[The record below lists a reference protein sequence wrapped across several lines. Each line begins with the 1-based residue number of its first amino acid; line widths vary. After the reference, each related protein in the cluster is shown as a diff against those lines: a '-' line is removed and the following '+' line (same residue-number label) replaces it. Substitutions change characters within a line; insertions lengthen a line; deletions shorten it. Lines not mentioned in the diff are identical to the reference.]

1 MQVPTQAEIDEDGWE
16 AWAEG
21 EKRAFEAYEAAR
33 VEREAAAAARATE
46 AAKQKEGVL

>member
-1 MQVPTQAEIDEDGWE
+1 MQAPTQAEIDEDGWE

-33 VEREAAAAARATE
+33 VESEAAARAAE
-46 AAKQKEGVL
+46 AAKQKEHA